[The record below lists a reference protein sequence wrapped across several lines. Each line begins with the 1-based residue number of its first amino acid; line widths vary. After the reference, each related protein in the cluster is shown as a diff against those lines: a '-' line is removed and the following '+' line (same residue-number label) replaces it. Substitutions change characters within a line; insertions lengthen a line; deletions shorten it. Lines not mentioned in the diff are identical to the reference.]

1 VSQARRF
8 GAACLTAVVVGL
20 GLPTPAAAHG
30 LTGRADL
37 PIPEWLFAWAAA
49 VVLIVSFVGLAVLW
63 RSPQLEKD
71 NSFRPLPRELSR
83 AILNRGT
90 ETLAAVIGVGLLVV
104 TVWSGL
110 AGVQSP
116 QDNFAPTF
124 TYVVFWVGL
133 VVASIAFGDVFR
145 AFNPWRAIGRATG
158 FVVHRFGFHMQSPFA
173 YPRWLG
179 RWPAA
184 AGLLGFAWLE
194 LVHPG
199 GDDPSVLAIAV
210 LVYTTVTFAAMA
222 CFGTEAWISRGEAFS
237 AYFNFFSRISSVTVK
252 AGRLGL
258 RRPLS
263 GMTTLEPLPG
273 TVALLVV
280 MIGNV
285 MFDGASEG
293 SPWIDVAPDIQAF
306 FVDRGFG
313 FTTAFE
319 LTYTIGLAIAL
330 AIVAAIYAVGV
341 AGVRAIDHRPTTTI
355 SRVFAHTLV
364 PIAAAYVLAHYF
376 SLLAYNG
383 QAFAFI
389 SSDPLGK
396 GWDLFGTADGT
407 INYALIG
414 ATVIWYVQVAV
425 LIGGHVCGLVL
436 SHDRALALYGQAQSA
451 TTSQYWML
459 AVMVA
464 FTTTGLFLLSQAN
477 Q

>member
-1 VSQARRF
+1 VNRIRKVGTACVAAI
-8 GAACLTAVVVGL
+8 GAGL
-20 GLPTPAAAHG
+20 ALPTPAAAHG

-63 RSPQLEKD
+63 RSPQLEHD
-71 NSFRPLPRELSR
+71 DSFRPLPSELSR
-83 AILNRGT
+83 LLLNRGT
-90 ETLAAVIGVGLLVV
+90 ETFAAVLGVGLLIV

-110 AGVQSP
+110 AGVQAP
-116 QDNFAPTF
+116 QENFAPTF
-124 TYVVFWVGL
+124 IYVVFWVGL
-133 VVASIAFGDVFR
+133 VVVSIAFGDVFR

-158 FVVHRFGFHMQSPFA
+158 FVSHRLGFRTQPRFA

-184 AGLLGFAWLE
+184 GGLLGFAWLE
-194 LVHPG
+194 LVYSG
-199 GDDPSVLAIAV
+199 SDDPSVLAMAV
-210 LVYTTVTFAAMA
+210 LVYTAWTFAAMA
-222 CFGTEAWISRGEAFS
+222 CFGTEAWIARGEAFS
-237 AYFNFFSRISSVTVK
+237 VYFNLFSRLSSVTVR
-252 AGRLGL
+252 GGQLGF

-263 GMTTLEPLPG
+263 GMSTLEPLPG

-293 SPWIDVAPDIQAF
+293 SPWVDVAPDIQAF
-306 FVDRGFG
+306 FVDLGFG

-319 LTYTIGLAIAL
+319 LTYSIGLAIAL

-383 QAFAFI
+383 QAFAFL

-425 LIGGHVCGLVL
+425 LIGGHACGLVL